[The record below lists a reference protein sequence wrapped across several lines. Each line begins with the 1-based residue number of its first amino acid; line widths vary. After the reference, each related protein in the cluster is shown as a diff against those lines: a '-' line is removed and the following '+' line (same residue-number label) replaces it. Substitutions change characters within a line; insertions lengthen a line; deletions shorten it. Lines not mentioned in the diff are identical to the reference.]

1 MLGTSRVPVTF
12 KFVVSTV
19 VPVKS
24 SFIVNKVP
32 EVPVNVKDW
41 VDDCTSSTMSV
52 LPLIKSIFGS
62 SAGFVE
68 FLYGVISM
76 FLAIGCYSSFYNN
89 VLIPSITISGVID
102 LLHSN
107 C

>member
-1 MLGTSRVPVTF
+1 MTF
-12 KFVVSTV
+12 RFVVSRV

-32 EVPVNVKDW
+32 EVPVKVKDW

-52 LPLIKSIFGS
+52 LPLIKSIFGK

-89 VLIPSITISGVID
+89 FLIPSITISGVID